1 MLSPRKTIR
10 RAERICSRD
19 GGWFEVPEA
28 EFCAKELSGAIPRQ
42 RATEV
47 IIKDRQFIGGMA
59 DLGIKSEKLKVNFV
73 R

>member
-1 MLSPRKTIR
+1 M
-10 RAERICSRD
+10 
-19 GGWFEVPEA
+19 PEA
-28 EFCAKELSGAIPRQ
+28 EFCAKELSGAIPRH

-59 DLGIKSEKLKVNFV
+59 DLGMRSEKLKVNSV

>member
-10 RAERICSRD
+10 RAERICSRE
-19 GGWFEVPEA
+19 GGWVEVLDA
-28 EFCAKELSGAIPRQ
+28 EFCAKELSGATPKH
-42 RATEV
+42 RATKV
-47 IIKDRQFIGGMA
+47 IIKDRQFIGGIA

>member
-19 GGWFEVPEA
+19 GGWVEALEVD
-28 EFCAKELSGAIPRQ
+28 FCAKELSGATLKHK
-42 RATEV
+42 ATKV
-47 IIKDRQFIGGMA
+47 RIKVRQFIGGMA
-59 DLGIKSEKLKVNFV
+59 DLGVRSEKLKVNFV

>member
-1 MLSPRKTIR
+1 M
-10 RAERICSRD
+10 
-19 GGWFEVPEA
+19 PEA
-28 EFCAKELSGAIPRQ
+28 EFCAKELSGAIPKH